1 MNLDFTS
8 EQEMLRDA
16 ASRFFAKECPFD
28 RVRDIEETEE
38 GYAHD
43 LWKKMAELGWQG
55 LIFPEAYGGFE
66 AGFMDLMIIFEEMGK
81 TLFPSPFFSTV
92 VQCGLTILE
101 GGSEAQKK
109 NLLPRIIEGDLI
121 MALARLEQEGSY
133 RAEGIRMEARKDGD
147 RYVLNGTKLFVAD
160 ANISGM
166 LIVAARPEGSGP
178 TLFLVDSRDPGIEI
192 TKMPT
197 IGKDNTCEVVLKEV
211 SVPGDSI
218 IGPVGG
224 GFEIIE
230 AVEAR
235 GAVLMAAEMVGASKA
250 CIEMT
255 TAYAKEREQYGIPIG
270 GFQIIQ
276 HYMANMLIRYDVAS
290 NYLYQVAWM
299 VDEGMDFETEASA
312 LKACANEAFKFI
324 SERAVQIH
332 GGIGTSREADIG
344 LFYRKAKSYEY
355 ICGDTETHYQKV
367 MDNLLARGVS

>member
-1 MNLDFTS
+1 
-8 EQEMLRDA
+8 
-16 ASRFFAKECPFD
+16 
-28 RVRDIEETEE
+28 
-38 GYAHD
+38 
-43 LWKKMAELGWQG
+43 
-55 LIFPEAYGGFE
+55 
-66 AGFMDLMIIFEEMGK
+66 
-81 TLFPSPFFSTV
+81 
-92 VQCGLTILE
+92 
-101 GGSEAQKK
+101 
-109 NLLPRIIEGDLI
+109 

-255 TAYAKEREQYGIPIG
+255 AAYAKEREQYGIPIG

-367 MDNLLARGVS
+367 MDNLLARGIS